1 MKLKDIQNGSLYY
14 NEERDRVERVISK
27 SFSNAR
33 VVTYYHK
40 REEGSVP
47 VKYLRM
53 ANPEEVEDYLR
64 PYKEAERAMKAL
76 TNRLSLAV
84 D

>member
-14 NEERDRVERVISK
+14 NEERDRAERVISK

-40 REEGSVP
+40 KEEGSVP
-47 VKYLRM
+47 VKSLRM

-84 D
+84 N

>member
-14 NEERDRVERVISK
+14 NEERERVERVISK
-27 SFSNAR
+27 TFSNAR

-40 REEGSVP
+40 KEEGSVP
-47 VKYLRM
+47 VKALRM

-76 TNRLSLAV
+76 TNRLSLTV

>member
-27 SFSNAR
+27 SFSNVR

>member
-40 REEGSVP
+40 KEEGSVT
-47 VKYLRM
+47 VKSLRM

>member
-40 REEGSVP
+40 KEEGSVP

-53 ANPEEVEDYLR
+53 ANPEEVENYLR

-76 TNRLSLAV
+76 TNRLNLAIN
-84 D
+84 

>member
-27 SFSNAR
+27 TFSNAR

-40 REEGSVP
+40 KEEGSVP
-47 VKYLRM
+47 VKDLRM
-53 ANPEEVEDYLR
+53 AHPEEVEDYLR

>member
-40 REEGSVP
+40 KEEGSVP
-47 VKYLRM
+47 VKSLRM
-53 ANPEEVEDYLR
+53 ANPEEVEEYLR

>member
-1 MKLKDIQNGSLYY
+1 MKLKNIQNGSLYY
-14 NEERDRVERVISK
+14 NEESDRVERVISK
-27 SFSNAR
+27 TFSNAR

-47 VKYLRM
+47 VKDLRM

-76 TNRLSLAV
+76 TNRLNLTIN
-84 D
+84 

>member
-14 NEERDRVERVISK
+14 NEERERVERVISK
-27 SFSNAR
+27 TFSSAR
-33 VVTYYHK
+33 VVTYFHK
-40 REEGSVP
+40 KEEGSVP
-47 VKYLRM
+47 VKDLRM

-76 TNRLSLAV
+76 TNRLSLTV

>member
-76 TNRLSLAV
+76 TNRLNLAIN
-84 D
+84 

>member
-1 MKLKDIQNGSLYY
+1 MRKGG
-14 NEERDRVERVISK
+14 RVERVISK

-40 REEGSVP
+40 KEEGSVP

-53 ANPEEVEDYLR
+53 ANPEEVEDYLI

-76 TNRLSLAV
+76 TNRLNLTIN
-84 D
+84 

>member
-14 NEERDRVERVISK
+14 NEERGRVERVISK

-40 REEGSVP
+40 KEEGSVP

-53 ANPEEVEDYLR
+53 ANPEEVEDYLI

-76 TNRLSLAV
+76 TNRLNLTIN
-84 D
+84 

>member
-1 MKLKDIQNGSLYY
+1 MKLKNIQNGSLYY

-40 REEGSVP
+40 KEEGSVP
-47 VKYLRM
+47 VKDLRM
-53 ANPEEVEDYLR
+53 ANPEEVEEYLR

-76 TNRLSLAV
+76 TNRLSFAS

>member
-1 MKLKDIQNGSLYY
+1 MKLKNIQNGSLYY

-76 TNRLSLAV
+76 TNRLNLTIN
-84 D
+84 

>member
-27 SFSNAR
+27 TFSNAR

-40 REEGSVP
+40 KEESSVP
-47 VKYLRM
+47 VKDLRM

-64 PYKEAERAMKAL
+64 PYKEAERVMKAL
-76 TNRLSLAV
+76 TNRLSLTV

>member
-76 TNRLSLAV
+76 TNRLNLTIS
-84 D
+84 

>member
-27 SFSNAR
+27 TFSNAR

-47 VKYLRM
+47 VKDLRM

>member
-40 REEGSVP
+40 KEEGSVP
-47 VKYLRM
+47 VKSLRM
-53 ANPEEVEDYLR
+53 ANPEEVEEYLR

-76 TNRLSLAV
+76 TNRLSLTV
-84 D
+84 N

>member
-1 MKLKDIQNGSLYY
+1 MKLKNIQNRSLYY

-27 SFSNAR
+27 TFSNAR

-64 PYKEAERAMKAL
+64 PYKEAERAMKSL
-76 TNRLSLAV
+76 TDRLSFAGN
-84 D
+84 

>member
-53 ANPEEVEDYLR
+53 ANPEEVEDYLI

-76 TNRLSLAV
+76 TNRLNLAV

>member
-64 PYKEAERAMKAL
+64 PYKEAERAMKSL
-76 TNRLSLAV
+76 TDRLSLAGN
-84 D
+84 

>member
-64 PYKEAERAMKAL
+64 PYKEAERAMKSL
-76 TNRLSLAV
+76 TDRLSFAGN
-84 D
+84 

>member
-14 NEERDRVERVISK
+14 NEERERVERVISK
-27 SFSNAR
+27 TFSNAR

-76 TNRLSLAV
+76 TNRLSLTV
-84 D
+84 N

>member
-40 REEGSVP
+40 KEEGSVP

-53 ANPEEVEDYLR
+53 SNPEEVEEYLR

-76 TNRLSLAV
+76 TNRLSLVA

>member
-14 NEERDRVERVISK
+14 NEERDRVEREISK

-40 REEGSVP
+40 KEEGSVP
-47 VKYLRM
+47 VKSLRM

>member
-14 NEERDRVERVISK
+14 NEERERVERVISK
-27 SFSNAR
+27 TLSNAR

-76 TNRLSLAV
+76 TNRLSLTV
-84 D
+84 N

>member
-40 REEGSVP
+40 SEEGSVP

>member
-14 NEERDRVERVISK
+14 NEERERVERVISK
-27 SFSNAR
+27 TFSNAR

-76 TNRLSLAV
+76 TNRLNLTIN
-84 D
+84 

>member
-1 MKLKDIQNGSLYY
+1 MKLKNIQNGSLYY

-40 REEGSVP
+40 KEEGSVP
-47 VKYLRM
+47 VKSLRM

-76 TNRLSLAV
+76 TNRLNLAV
-84 D
+84 N

>member
-40 REEGSVP
+40 KEEGSVP
-47 VKYLRM
+47 VKSLRM
-53 ANPEEVEDYLR
+53 ANPEEVEEYLR

-76 TNRLSLAV
+76 TNRLSLVA

>member
-14 NEERDRVERVISK
+14 NEERDRDERVISK

-40 REEGSVP
+40 KEEGSVP
-47 VKYLRM
+47 VKSLRM

>member
-1 MKLKDIQNGSLYY
+1 MKLKNIQNRSLYY

-27 SFSNAR
+27 TFSNAR

-47 VKYLRM
+47 VKDLRM
-53 ANPEEVEDYLR
+53 ANPEEVENYLR

-76 TNRLSLAV
+76 TNRLNLTIN
-84 D
+84 

>member
-14 NEERDRVERVISK
+14 NEERERVERVISK
-27 SFSNAR
+27 TFSNAR

-64 PYKEAERAMKAL
+64 PYKEA
-76 TNRLSLAV
+76 
-84 D
+84 

>member
-1 MKLKDIQNGSLYY
+1 MKLKEIQNGSLYY

-40 REEGSVP
+40 KEEGSVP
-47 VKYLRM
+47 VKDLRM
-53 ANPEEVEDYLR
+53 ANPEEVEEYLR

>member
-1 MKLKDIQNGSLYY
+1 MKLKNIQNGSLYY

-27 SFSNAR
+27 TFSNAR

-64 PYKEAERAMKAL
+64 PYKEAERAMKSL
-76 TNRLSLAV
+76 TDRLSLAGN
-84 D
+84 

>member
-14 NEERDRVERVISK
+14 NEERERVERVISK
-27 SFSNAR
+27 TFSNAR
-33 VVTYYHK
+33 VVTYFHK
-40 REEGSVP
+40 KEEGSVP
-47 VKYLRM
+47 VKDLRI

-64 PYKEAERAMKAL
+64 PYKEAERTMKAL
-76 TNRLSLAV
+76 TNRLSLTV

>member
-1 MKLKDIQNGSLYY
+1 MKLKNIQNGSLYY

-27 SFSNAR
+27 TFSNAR

-76 TNRLSLAV
+76 TNRLNLTIN
-84 D
+84 